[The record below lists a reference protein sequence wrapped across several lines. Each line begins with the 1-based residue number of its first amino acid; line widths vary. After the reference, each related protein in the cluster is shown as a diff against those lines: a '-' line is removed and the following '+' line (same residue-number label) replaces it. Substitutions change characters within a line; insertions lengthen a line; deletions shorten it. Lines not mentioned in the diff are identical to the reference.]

1 MNGEGHRGEKAAF
14 SDLPSRHRLLY
25 FLYAVMASSFFTNTT
40 SATPGWTSR
49 ARFRAPQTQ
58 KSSYEEQEG
67 LGWGRISGGCSACL
81 QFTHF
86 RQGSGLT
93 GGFTLIEHAKQPR
106 FQEGSKSGSIPGT
119 SRSLNLGP
127 GEGTSCAGLISLVIP
142 MTSSHPQS
150 PPASVPTSSTR
161 VIVMEYG
168 ISVKSAVS

>member
-1 MNGEGHRGEKAAF
+1 MSGEEHRGEEAAF

-58 KSSYEEQEG
+58 KSSYEKQEG
-67 LGWGRISGGCSACL
+67 LGWERISGCCSPCL

-86 RQGSGLT
+86 RQGSGVT

-106 FQEGSKSGSIPGT
+106 FQEGSMSGSIPGT

-127 GEGTSCAGLISLVIP
+127 DGRVVLGLVIP
-142 MTSSHPQS
+142 MTPSHPQS

>member
-1 MNGEGHRGEKAAF
+1 MSSEEQRGEEAAF

-67 LGWGRISGGCSACL
+67 LGWGRISGGCFPCL

-93 GGFTLIEHAKQPR
+93 GGFSLTEHAKQPR
-106 FQEGSKSGSIPGT
+106 ISGRFHVMVVFLGHPEASTWGQMRERVVLGS
-119 SRSLNLGP
+119 
-127 GEGTSCAGLISLVIP
+127 
-142 MTSSHPQS
+142 
-150 PPASVPTSSTR
+150 
-161 VIVMEYG
+161 
-168 ISVKSAVS
+168 

>member
-1 MNGEGHRGEKAAF
+1 MSTHSSQRRASPEGLLCVASSEQHRGEEAAF

-67 LGWGRISGGCSACL
+67 LSWGRISRSHPPCL
-81 QFTHF
+81 QFTYF

-93 GGFTLIEHAKQPR
+93 GGFILIEHAKQPR
-106 FQEGSKSGSIPGT
+106 FQEGSMSGSIPGT
-119 SRSLNLGP
+119 SRGLNLRP
-127 GEGTSCAGLISLVIP
+127 DEGTSCAGLISLG
-142 MTSSHPQS
+142 SL
-150 PPASVPTSSTR
+150 
-161 VIVMEYG
+161 
-168 ISVKSAVS
+168 